1 MLACS
6 AAQDAEHSGHSRGHD
21 QRPVQE
27 AAEVGSAASCF
38 AAFFTDGC
46 VCRLFA
52 SKRFLKRLGIAVAA
66 TGAAGYVLLGLYH
79 RFLSKYRGVRTG
91 STAIAKSYDYIVVG
105 AGSAGAVVANRLSE
119 DPKVGCA
126 SFRSSCS
133 VQLEY
138 CSFGR
143 FRCC

>member
-1 MLACS
+1 LPPS
-6 AAQDAEHSGHSRGHD
+6 SR
-21 QRPVQE
+21 
-27 AAEVGSAASCF
+27 
-38 AAFFTDGC
+38 C

-119 DPKVGCA
+119 DPKVGRACSIA
-126 SFRSSCS
+126 LSS
-133 VQLEY
+133 L
-138 CSFGR
+138 R
-143 FRCC
+143 FRTPRRFAPLAGFGAAD